1 PRHRHRRHAA
11 GAPAVGRRRVVP
23 VRLGRRLPVRADRA
37 GPRLAARPRAGRAV
51 RARAVLGRRA
61 HRQRDLRRVRAGG
74 GARLGDGH
82 PRPPRARRGL
92 ADLRPPGLRGPR
104 RVDGPARHAPLPAG
118 RGRGVHLRGAD
129 RARATRP
136 GLVRHVR
143 RRAVRHRV
151 PAHRRPG
158 RPLRRGAAA
167 GRPRRAPPQPGAA
180 RAHAG
185 RHLLGVTAVGD
196 LHPVPLDEFPIH
208 QAPLSLRHVA
218 TSDRNFYDRSYLNAH
233 DRTGDV
239 FLVAGH
245 GVYPNLGVADAFVT
259 VRRGDRQW
267 VVRCSDA
274 LGDDRLTPAVGP
286 FRIEVVEPLRRLRV
300 VCDTADRGL
309 GVDLRWEASFPAVM
323 EPRHV
328 MLAGARPIIDASR
341 FAQVGTWSGTICV
354 EGEDLPVTPD
364 RWVGTRD
371 RSWGIRPVG
380 EAEPPGRPP
389 DDPTA
394 GLWWLYVPLRFERF
408 ALVVVV
414 QEQPD
419 GYRTLDDAVRV
430 WPDGR
435 VEQLGWP
442 EVEIGYRPG
451 TRLPER
457 ARLRLRERGGRPLD
471 L

>member
-1 PRHRHRRHAA
+1 
-11 GAPAVGRRRVVP
+11 
-23 VRLGRRLPVRADRA
+23 
-37 GPRLAARPRAGRAV
+37 
-51 RARAVLGRRA
+51 
-61 HRQRDLRRVRAGG
+61 
-74 GARLGDGH
+74 
-82 PRPPRARRGL
+82 
-92 ADLRPPGLRGPR
+92 
-104 RVDGPARHAPLPAG
+104 
-118 RGRGVHLRGAD
+118 
-129 RARATRP
+129 
-136 GLVRHVR
+136 
-143 RRAVRHRV
+143 
-151 PAHRRPG
+151 
-158 RPLRRGAAA
+158 
-167 GRPRRAPPQPGAA
+167 
-180 RAHAG
+180 
-185 RHLLGVTAVGD
+185 VTAVGD
-196 LHPVPLDEFPIH
+196 RHPVPLDELPIH

-218 TSDRNFYDRSYLNAH
+218 TSDRNFYDRSYFNAH

-471 L
+471 LEVTALGHIALHVGAGYGGDPDWGHGRWRGRGWVECATYDLRDPAVAARVPFGVVDHVARATLDGEEGWGLLEHGTMGRHDPSGFADWDAVAP

>member
-1 PRHRHRRHAA
+1 M
-11 GAPAVGRRRVVP
+11 GE
-23 VRLGRRLPVRADRA
+23 
-37 GPRLAARPRAGRAV
+37 
-51 RARAVLGRRA
+51 
-61 HRQRDLRRVRAGG
+61 
-74 GARLGDGH
+74 
-82 PRPPRARRGL
+82 
-92 ADLRPPGLRGPR
+92 
-104 RVDGPARHAPLPAG
+104 
-118 RGRGVHLRGAD
+118 
-129 RARATRP
+129 
-136 GLVRHVR
+136 
-143 RRAVRHRV
+143 
-151 PAHRRPG
+151 
-158 RPLRRGAAA
+158 
-167 GRPRRAPPQPGAA
+167 
-180 RAHAG
+180 
-185 RHLLGVTAVGD
+185 
-196 LHPVPLDEFPIH
+196 LHPVPLDEYPIH

-218 TSDRNFYDRSYLNAH
+218 TSDRNFYDRSYFNAH

-239 FLVAGH
+239 LLVAGH

-286 FRIEVVEPLRRLRV
+286 FRIEVAAPLRRLRV
-300 VCDTADRGL
+300 VSDTADRGL
-309 GVDLRWEASFPAVM
+309 GVDLTWEASFPAVM

-328 MLAGARPIIDASR
+328 MWAGARPVIDASR
-341 FAQVGTWSGTICV
+341 FAQVGTWSGTICLD
-354 EGEDLPVTPD
+354 GEDLAVAPD

-471 L
+471 LEVTALGHIALHVGAGYGGDPDWGHGRWRGRGWVECATYDLRDPAVAARVPFGVVDHVARATLDGEEGWGLLEHGTMGRHDPSGFADWDAVAP

>member
-1 PRHRHRRHAA
+1 
-11 GAPAVGRRRVVP
+11 
-23 VRLGRRLPVRADRA
+23 
-37 GPRLAARPRAGRAV
+37 
-51 RARAVLGRRA
+51 
-61 HRQRDLRRVRAGG
+61 
-74 GARLGDGH
+74 
-82 PRPPRARRGL
+82 
-92 ADLRPPGLRGPR
+92 
-104 RVDGPARHAPLPAG
+104 
-118 RGRGVHLRGAD
+118 
-129 RARATRP
+129 
-136 GLVRHVR
+136 
-143 RRAVRHRV
+143 
-151 PAHRRPG
+151 
-158 RPLRRGAAA
+158 
-167 GRPRRAPPQPGAA
+167 
-180 RAHAG
+180 
-185 RHLLGVTAVGD
+185 VTAVGD

-471 L
+471 LEVTALGHIALHVGAGYGGDPDWGHGRWRGRGWVECATYDLRDPAVAARVPFGVVDHVARATLDGEEGWGLLEHGTMGRHDPSGFADWDAVAP